1 MAHRVGDQQLA
12 DPQGTSGLR
21 PTKWRYFLEPEVPP
35 PQLPVP
41 LPSGTQA
48 LYIRQSAMR
57 PFAFVVV
64 RVLGKLRGV
73 LACLDPMLDFF
84 EATFDFVER
93 ILRLVAFDK
102 VASTLVLVWTGL
114 NATAVLSSSS
124 SEDMW
129 RHLVNAITTRRQRP
143 APSGERRYSYTMRD
157 KRRSSS
163 LFSTSQSPS
172 TAMP

>member
-1 MAHRVGDQQLA
+1 
-12 DPQGTSGLR
+12 
-21 PTKWRYFLEPEVPP
+21 
-35 PQLPVP
+35 
-41 LPSGTQA
+41 
-48 LYIRQSAMR
+48 MR

-64 RVLGKLRGV
+64 RVRGKVRGV
-73 LACLDPMLDFF
+73 LVCLDPTFDFF

-143 APSGERRYSYTMRD
+143 APSGERRYSYTMREVGGLRKHLLD
-157 KRRSSS
+157 DSEAGSRG
-163 LFSTSQSPS
+163 P
-172 TAMP
+172 